1 MQQNQSLISFVSV
14 FGSTVERVVLLGVI
28 LEPHFQSERRPDH
41 HCLTESLLHS
51 FQTDLQIC
59 VALVNLHG
67 RELLA
72 T

>member
-1 MQQNQSLISFVSV
+1 
-14 FGSTVERVVLLGVI
+14 VLLGVI